1 MIIKSVKVVT
11 AIGVL
16 FSLVGCAGGAGTGD
30 DGGSTILRNSEVAED
45 ITIATTAQGL
55 TTAQVEVIKEHNLK
69 RNLYFHDSNLTYSI
83 ELEKEAQAYANT
95 LANSGKFEHDI
106 ENNHAHNYGE
116 NLYAD
121 SENRPLT
128 IRDAMPHWFDEEE
141 PLYNYSDGS
150 CQEAYYD
157 DGQRIKCGHY
167 TQVIWQDTR
176 EVGCAT
182 AQYKT
187 GNMKDGFVYVCK
199 YYKAGNTSLNG
210 KKEKPYCT
218 NYDKSDIYVGEVPT
232 TISLAGKKF
241 PIELVV
247 EDRVNCTRSDNFN
260 SAIEFSSDLQTATVK
275 DFEIFNNGKY
285 PNTLDFNSI
294 SIDGKTITMRGT
306 NDNIIDEEYKGKPIF
321 MKFTLLGQTAEYYSV
336 ELEWNGLDE
345 NKPLFSR
352 DMKAKLY
359 K

>member
-1 MIIKSVKVVT
+1 MLIKSVKIVMS
-11 AIGVL
+11 ISVL
-16 FSLVGCAGGAGTGD
+16 FALIGCGGTKSSEKSDVVDIADVADDVTIVVG
-30 DGGSTILRNSEVAED
+30 SQR
-45 ITIATTAQGL
+45 L
-55 TTAQVEVIKEHNLK
+55 TTTQADVIKEHNLK
-69 RNLYFHDSNLTYSI
+69 RNIYFSDSNLIYSMK
-83 ELEKEAQAYANT
+83 LEKEAQAYANT

-106 ENNHAHNYGE
+106 ANNHAKHYGE
-116 NLYAD
+116 NLYAS
-121 SENRPLT
+121 SENIPLT
-128 IRDAMPHWFDEEE
+128 IQDAMPHWFDEEE

-157 DGQRIKCGHY
+157 NGQRIKCGHY
-167 TQVIWQDTR
+167 TQVVWQDTR

-182 AQYKT
+182 AQYKI
-187 GNMKDGFVYVCK
+187 GDMKDGFVYVCK
-199 YYKAGNTSLNG
+199 YYKAGNTFLNG

-218 NYDKSDIYVGEVPT
+218 NYDKSDIYVGEIPSH
-232 TISLAGKKF
+232 ISLAGKKF

-247 EDRVNCTRSDNFN
+247 EDRVNCTRSDKYN
-260 SAIEFSSDLQTATVK
+260 SAIEFSNDLKTATVK
-275 DFEIFNNGKY
+275 DFEIFNNDKY
-285 PNTLDFNSI
+285 PNTLNFNSI

-306 NDNIIDEEYKGKPIF
+306 NDNVVDEKYKGKPIF

-345 NKPLFSR
+345 NIPEFSR

>member
-1 MIIKSVKVVT
+1 MFIKSAKIVT
-11 AIGVL
+11 AISTAFV
-16 FSLVGCAGGAGTGD
+16 LVGCAGG
-30 DGGSTILRNSEVAED
+30 GGNTTSTNSKISEVAED
-45 ITIATTAQGL
+45 VTIVSSSKEL
-55 TTAQVEVIKEHNLK
+55 TTTQAEVIKEHNLK
-69 RNLYFHDSNLTYSI
+69 RNLYFHDSNLTYSLK
-83 ELEKEAQAYANT
+83 LEKEAQAYANI
-95 LANSGKFEHDI
+95 LADSGKFEHDI
-106 ENNHAHNYGE
+106 KNNHANNYGE

-128 IRDAMPHWFDEEE
+128 IKDAMPHWFDEEE

-157 DGQRIKCGHY
+157 NGQRIKCGHY
-167 TQVIWQDTR
+167 TQVIWQDTT

-182 AQYKT
+182 AQYKR
-187 GNMKDGFVYVCK
+187 GDMKDGFVYVCK

-210 KKEKPYCT
+210 KKEKPYCS

-232 TISLAGKKF
+232 SISLAGKKF

-247 EDRVNCTRSDNFN
+247 EDRVNCTRSDNYN
-260 SAIEFSSDLQTATVK
+260 SAIEFSNDLKTARVK

-285 PNTLDFNSI
+285 PNTLNFNSI

-306 NDNIIDEEYKGKPIF
+306 NDNVVDEKYKGKPIF
-321 MKFTLLGQTAEYYSV
+321 MKFTLLGQTKKYYSV
-336 ELEWNGLDE
+336 ELEWNGLDANE
-345 NKPLFSR
+345 PLFSR

>member
-1 MIIKSVKVVT
+1 MFVKSVKIV
-11 AIGVL
+11 ISISVL
-16 FSLVGCAGGAGTGD
+16 FALVGCAGG
-30 DGGSTILRNSEVAED
+30 GGSTTSENSKATEVAED
-45 ITIATTAQGL
+45 ITIVTTSQGL
-55 TTAQVEVIKEHNLK
+55 TTAQAEVIKEHNLK
-69 RNLYFHDSNLTYSI
+69 RNIYFNDSNLIYSI

-106 ENNHAHNYGE
+106 NNHIHNYGE
-116 NLYAD
+116 NLYAS
-121 SENRPLT
+121 SENIPLT

-157 DGQRIKCGHY
+157 NGQRIKCGHY

-182 AQYKT
+182 AQYKR
-187 GNMKDGFVYVCK
+187 GNMKGGFVYVCK
-199 YYKAGNTSLNG
+199 YYKAGNTSLNRE
-210 KKEKPYCT
+210 KEKPYCT
-218 NYDKSDIYVGEVPT
+218 NYDKSDIYIGEVPT
-232 TISLAGKKF
+232 SISLAGKKF

-247 EDRVNCTRSDNFN
+247 EDRVNCTRIDKYN
-260 SAIEFSSDLQTATVK
+260 SAIEFSSDLKTATVK
-275 DFEIFNNGKY
+275 DFEIFNNDKY
-285 PNTLDFNSI
+285 PNTLNFNSI

-306 NDNIIDEEYKGKPIF
+306 NINNEEYKDKPIF

-345 NKPLFSR
+345 NEPLFSR
-352 DMKAKLY
+352 SMKAKLY

>member
-1 MIIKSVKVVT
+1 MFVKSVKKVT
-11 AIGVL
+11 AISTL
-16 FSLVGCAGGAGTGD
+16 FVLVGCAGG
-30 DGGSTILRNSEVAED
+30 GGNTTSENSKATEVAED
-45 ITIATTAQGL
+45 ITIVTSSQGL
-55 TTAQVEVIKEHNLK
+55 TTTQEEVIKEHNLK
-69 RNLYFHDSNLTYSI
+69 RNIYFNDSNLTYSI
-83 ELEKEAQAYANT
+83 ELEKEAQVYANT
-95 LANSGKFEHDI
+95 LANNGKFEHDI

-128 IRDAMPHWFDEEE
+128 IQDAMPHWFEEEE

-157 DGQRIKCGHY
+157 NGKQIKCGHY

-187 GNMKDGFVYVCK
+187 GNFKNGFVYVCK

-210 KKEKPYCT
+210 KKEKPYCST
-218 NYDKSDIYVGEVPT
+218 YNKNDIYVGKVPT
-232 TISLAGKKF
+232 AISLAGKKF

-247 EDRVNCTRSDNFN
+247 EDRVECTRSDKSN
-260 SAIEFSSDLQTATVK
+260 SAIEFSNDLQTATVK
-275 DFEIFNNGKY
+275 DFEIFNNGQY
-285 PNTLDFNSI
+285 PNTLNFNSV